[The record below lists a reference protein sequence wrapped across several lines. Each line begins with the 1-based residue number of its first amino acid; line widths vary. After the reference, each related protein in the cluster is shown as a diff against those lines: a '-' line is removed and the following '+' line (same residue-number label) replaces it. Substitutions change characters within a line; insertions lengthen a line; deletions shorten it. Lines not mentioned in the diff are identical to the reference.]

1 MKVAIYGRKFN
12 DTAIVYVQQ
21 LIDCLVENQVELVI
35 YSAFHA
41 YLVPRIKLPAN
52 VEVFSQHHELP
63 AHEIKYMI
71 SVGGDGTMLDT
82 VTLVR
87 DSGIP
92 IIGINMGRL
101 GFLASIAKQEIKT
114 AVDSL
119 MRGHFTIDKRSLI
132 RLESD
137 KELFSGVN
145 YGLNEVTIHKK
156 DTSSMIIIHAYLNG
170 EFLNS
175 YWADG
180 LILATPTGSTG
191 YSLSCGGPIIFPN
204 SENFVITPIS
214 PHNLNV
220 RPIIISD
227 NQVITFEVEG
237 RSAHYLATL
246 DSRTE
251 TLDTHTQIA
260 VRKESFQLNLI
271 RLSTENYLG
280 TLRNK
285 LMWGL
290 DTRN

>member
-1 MKVAIYGRKFN
+1 MKIAIYGRLFN
-12 DTAIVYVQQ
+12 ESAITYVQQ
-21 LIDCLVENQVELVI
+21 LFDCLEEYQVELVI
-35 YSAFHA
+35 YSAFHV
-41 YLVPRIKLPAN
+41 YLNSRVKLPKNAHL
-52 VEVFSQHHELP
+52 FTSHEELVDV
-63 AHEIKYMI
+63 KYLI
-71 SVGGDGTMLDT
+71 SVGGDGTLLDT

-92 IIGINMGRL
+92 IVGINMGRL

-132 RLESD
+132 RVESD
-137 KELFSGVN
+137 IPLFNGVN

-156 DTSSMIIIHAYLNG
+156 DTSSMIIVHAYLNG

-251 TLDTHTQIA
+251 TLETNIQLA
-260 VRKESFQLNLI
+260 VRKESFELNLI

>member
-1 MKVAIYGRKFN
+1 LPDSVKLFTQHQDLLNQV
-12 DTAIVYVQQ
+12 
-21 LIDCLVENQVELVI
+21 DCLVSI
-35 YSAFHA
+35 
-41 YLVPRIKLPAN
+41 
-52 VEVFSQHHELP
+52 
-63 AHEIKYMI
+63 
-71 SVGGDGTMLDT
+71 GGDGTMLDT
-82 VTLVR
+82 LTLVR

-92 IIGINMGRL
+92 VIGINMGRL
-101 GFLASIAKQEIKT
+101 GFLASIAKTEIAT

-119 MRGHFTIDKRSLI
+119 VKGHFTIDKRSLI
-132 RLESD
+132 KLDSNI
-137 KELFSGVN
+137 ELFNGLN
-145 YGLNEVTIHKK
+145 YGLNDLTIHKK
-156 DTSSMIIIHAYLNG
+156 DTSSMIIIHTYLNG

-180 LILATPTGSTG
+180 LIIATPTGSTG
-191 YSLSCGGPIIFPN
+191 YSLSCGGPIIFPS

-237 RSAHYLATL
+237 RSAQFLATL
-246 DSRTE
+246 DARTE
-251 TLDTHTQIA
+251 TIESTVQLA
-260 VRKESFQLNLI
+260 VRKAAFQINLI
-271 RLSTENYLG
+271 RLHSENYLG